1 MAKQDKSKDDAKAAD
16 EGATA
21 GGKKFIIIGVLAGVL
36 VAGIGGGAAV
46 FLLGGKDDA
55 EVAEAAEPAPP
66 PEAMYVPL
74 DPAFVVNFRD
84 AEGKTRFLKL
94 ELNAMTRDQAV
105 IDTVNKHM
113 PVIRNNLVLLFS
125 KQEYEALIPLEGKE
139 KLREQALGE
148 IRTIVGTELAD
159 ATVED
164 LLFTSFVMQ

>member
-1 MAKQDKSKDDAKAAD
+1 
-16 EGATA
+16 
-21 GGKKFIIIGVLAGVL
+21 
-36 VAGIGGGAAV
+36 
-46 FLLGGKDDA
+46 
-55 EVAEAAEPAPP
+55 
-66 PEAMYVPL
+66 
-74 DPAFVVNFRD
+74 
-84 AEGKTRFLKL
+84 
-94 ELNAMTRDQAV
+94 
-105 IDTVNKHM
+105 M

>member
-1 MAKQDKSKDDAKAAD
+1 MAEKGKGKDEAKAAD
-16 EGATA
+16 DGAKG
-21 GGKKFIIIGVLAGVL
+21 GGKKLIIIGALAGVL
-36 VAGIGGGAAV
+36 VAGGGGAAF
-46 FLLGGKDDA
+46 FLMGGSDEA

-84 AEGKTRFLKL
+84 AGGKTRFLKL

-125 KQEYEALIPLEGKE
+125 KQEFEALIPLEGKE